1 MPVQVGQTLGRYRI
15 EEEIGAGGMGVVYR
29 VRDERLGRI
38 LAIKVLKPGLLSE
51 PASRKRFRNEA
62 LMLSKLNHPAIQV
75 IHDFDEIDG
84 TDYLVTELVPGV
96 SLDERVRTGPLPE
109 KEVVRIGAQ
118 LAQGL
123 AAAHAAGVLHRDLKP
138 ANLRVSADRHLKI
151 LDFGLATLS
160 NEAIL
165 QMSRTLSASDV
176 PSGVAGTL
184 PYMSPEQLL
193 GNEVDERSDIYSAG
207 VVIYELSTGQLP
219 FRDQLVPKLT
229 DSIVHQKPAPPSSLN
244 PKVSAEMER
253 IILKCLEKDAEL
265 RYQSAKDLAADLGR
279 MELIASSETAS
290 VPSPRSSTTK
300 IALVVAAI
308 AIIAGIALIVVL
320 ISPQLR
326 RDAIS
331 SKEPLTFEQLTNFAD
346 SATSPALSPDGKML
360 TFIRGENTFVG
371 PGQIYVKLLPNGE
384 PVQLTHDDLYK
395 MSPVFFPSGDRIAYT
410 TEAPSNGMDTW
421 VVPALGGQPSPML
434 ANASGLTWLG
444 GGGESSSVLF
454 SEWLGEG
461 IHEAIVTAR
470 ENRSDERRIYVP
482 ADANGMAH
490 RSYASPDGKSVLI
503 VEMDLGGWRPCRLV
517 PFDGKSLG
525 KAVGPAAARCTGAAW
540 SPDGNW
546 MYFSANVG
554 NGFHVWR
561 QAYPDGAPEQIT
573 SGASEEQGV
582 ALAPDGRSFVTAVGS
597 VQSTLWIHDSDGE
610 RQITSEGYAFLPT
623 FSHDQRK
630 LYYLVRTGTSR
641 HFVSGDLWTVDLKS
655 GQRQNLL
662 PGFHMEH
669 YDVSSDGKT
678 IVFITPDAEGRSP
691 IWIAALDGRSAPRR
705 LTSLDAVRALFG
717 PDGDVFF
724 VGGERGSPFLYRIKQ
739 DGEELQKVIPTPV
752 TYLYSISPDGNWF
765 AIWMKTSVLLQP
777 VNGGSPTVICE
788 RCGTAG
794 EENRGATPPLVSWS
808 PDQKYVYLHY
818 PEPSRQTIAFPL
830 QPGKVLPNLPATGL
844 ETASE
849 ATAMPGARLIPQ
861 ARAFGGANPGA
872 YAFPR
877 ITAQRNIYRVRLP

>member
-15 EEEIGAGGMGVVYR
+15 DEEIGAGGMGVVYR

-421 VVPALGGQPSPML
+421 VLPALGGQPSPML

-525 KAVGPAAARCTGAAW
+525 KAVGPAGAVHRRCLVTGW
-540 SPDGNW
+540 
-546 MYFSANVG
+546 
-554 NGFHVWR
+554 
-561 QAYPDGAPEQIT
+561 E
-573 SGASEEQGV
+573 
-582 ALAPDGRSFVTAVGS
+582 L
-597 VQSTLWIHDSDGE
+597 
-610 RQITSEGYAFLPT
+610 
-623 FSHDQRK
+623 
-630 LYYLVRTGTSR
+630 
-641 HFVSGDLWTVDLKS
+641 
-655 GQRQNLL
+655 
-662 PGFHMEH
+662 
-669 YDVSSDGKT
+669 
-678 IVFITPDAEGRSP
+678 
-691 IWIAALDGRSAPRR
+691 
-705 LTSLDAVRALFG
+705 
-717 PDGDVFF
+717 DVFF
-724 VGGERGSPFLYRIKQ
+724 RERRKRFSCL
-739 DGEELQKVIPTPV
+739 
-752 TYLYSISPDGNWF
+752 
-765 AIWMKTSVLLQP
+765 
-777 VNGGSPTVICE
+777 
-788 RCGTAG
+788 
-794 EENRGATPPLVSWS
+794 
-808 PDQKYVYLHY
+808 
-818 PEPSRQTIAFPL
+818 
-830 QPGKVLPNLPATGL
+830 ATGI
-844 ETASE
+844 S
-849 ATAMPGARLIPQ
+849 
-861 ARAFGGANPGA
+861 
-872 YAFPR
+872 
-877 ITAQRNIYRVRLP
+877 

>member
-29 VRDERLGRI
+29 VRDERLGRV

-96 SLDERVRTGPLPE
+96 SLDERVRTGPLAE
-109 KEVVRIGAQ
+109 KEIVRIAAQ

-138 ANLRVSADRHLKI
+138 ANLRVSADGHLKI

-165 QMSRTLSASDV
+165 QMSKTLSASDV

-207 VVIYELSTGQLP
+207 VVLYELSTGQLP

-229 DSIVHQKPAPPSSLN
+229 DAIVHQKPAPPSSLN

-253 IILKCLEKDAEL
+253 IILKCLEKDPEL
-265 RYQSAKDLAADLGR
+265 RYQSAKDLAADLRR
-279 MELIASSETAS
+279 MELVTSSETAFAP
-290 VPSPRSSTTK
+290 PSRFRRPK
-300 IALVVAAI
+300 IALVGGAI
-308 AIIAGIALIVVL
+308 AIIVGITVFGLLIW
-320 ISPQLR
+320 PKLR

-360 TFIRGENTFVG
+360 TFIRGENTFLG
-371 PGQIYVKLLPNGE
+371 PGQIYVKLLPSGE
-384 PVQLTHDDLYK
+384 PVQLTHDDLPK

-410 TEAPSNGMDTW
+410 AELASKGMDTW
-421 VVPALGGQPSPML
+421 VVPALGGQPSSML

-444 GGGESSSVLF
+444 DDKESASVLF
-454 SEWLGEG
+454 SEHLGEG
-461 IHEAIVTAR
+461 IHMTIVTAR

-482 ADANGMAH
+482 ADGNGMAH

-503 VEMDLGGWRPCRLV
+503 VEMDLGGWLPCRLV

-525 KAVGPAAARCTGAAW
+525 KAVGPAAAQCTGAAW
-540 SPDGNW
+540 SPDGSW

-554 NGFHVWR
+554 SGFHIWR

-582 ALAPDGRSFVTAVGS
+582 AFAPDGRSFVTAVGS

-623 FSHDQRK
+623 FSHDQQK
-630 LYYLVRTGTSR
+630 LYYLVRTGTSP
-641 HFVSGDLWTVDLKS
+641 HFVSGDLWAVDLKS

-678 IVFITPDAEGRSP
+678 IVFVTPNTEGHSP
-691 IWIAALDGRSAPRR
+691 IWIAALDGGTAPRR

-717 PDGDVFF
+717 PGGDVFF
-724 VGGERGSPFLYRIKQ
+724 VGGERGNPFLYRMKQ
-739 DGEELQKVIPTPV
+739 DGEGLQKVIPTPV
-752 TYLYSISPDGNWF
+752 TYLYSISPDGNWL
-765 AIWMKTSVLLQP
+765 AIWLKSSVLLQP
-777 VNGGSPTVICE
+777 VNGGPPTVICE
-788 RCGTAG
+788 SSATAG

-818 PEPSRQTIAFPL
+818 PSPSRQTIALAL
-830 QPGKVLPNLPATGL
+830 QPGKALPSLPASGV
-844 ETASE
+844 ETAAE
-849 ATAMPGARLIPQ
+849 ATALPGARLVPQ
-861 ARAFGGANPGA
+861 ARAFVGANPSI

-877 ITAQRNIYRVRLP
+877 ITAQRNIYRVRIP

>member
-15 EEEIGAGGMGVVYR
+15 EEEIGAGGMGGVYR

-123 AAAHAAGVLHRDLKP
+123 AA
-138 ANLRVSADRHLKI
+138 
-151 LDFGLATLS
+151 LS

-265 RYQSAKDLAADLGR
+265 RYQSAKDLAADLRR

-421 VVPALGGQPSPML
+421 VLPALGGQPSPML

-482 ADANGMAH
+482 GDANGMAH
-490 RSYASPDGKSVLI
+490 RSYASPDG
-503 VEMDLGGWRPCRLV
+503 
-517 PFDGKSLG
+517 
-525 KAVGPAAARCTGAAW
+525 
-540 SPDGNW
+540 
-546 MYFSANVG
+546 
-554 NGFHVWR
+554 R
-561 QAYPDGAPEQIT
+561 Q
-573 SGASEEQGV
+573 
-582 ALAPDGRSFVTAVGS
+582 
-597 VQSTLWIHDSDGE
+597 
-610 RQITSEGYAFLPT
+610 
-623 FSHDQRK
+623 
-630 LYYLVRTGTSR
+630 
-641 HFVSGDLWTVDLKS
+641 
-655 GQRQNLL
+655 
-662 PGFHMEH
+662 
-669 YDVSSDGKT
+669 
-678 IVFITPDAEGRSP
+678 
-691 IWIAALDGRSAPRR
+691 
-705 LTSLDAVRALFG
+705 
-717 PDGDVFF
+717 
-724 VGGERGSPFLYRIKQ
+724 
-739 DGEELQKVIPTPV
+739 
-752 TYLYSISPDGNWF
+752 
-765 AIWMKTSVLLQP
+765 
-777 VNGGSPTVICE
+777 
-788 RCGTAG
+788 
-794 EENRGATPPLVSWS
+794 
-808 PDQKYVYLHY
+808 
-818 PEPSRQTIAFPL
+818 
-830 QPGKVLPNLPATGL
+830 
-844 ETASE
+844 
-849 ATAMPGARLIPQ
+849 
-861 ARAFGGANPGA
+861 
-872 YAFPR
+872 
-877 ITAQRNIYRVRLP
+877 